1 MLVTSIVNPSHLK
14 QLFLDMK
21 RTIGGSKV
29 SSRKIKMYHSISY
42 LETTTKGTSF
52 PVYISCQ
59 LKDPTSL
66 GQSSSFSPH
75 AYTRYTSHFGAPN
88 FEVSLANHT
97 LIMFDAPSYA
107 DEDAKRH
114 GQKKSVDEWVP
125 IPGGSLEFMKRFT
138 SGKLY
143 FKVKHKNAVFSMSSF
158 EATHTD
164 PVILFSHIP
173 MYRHDGKSCGPLREK
188 GTLRPG
194 VGPGYQN
201 TLEKHA
207 SKRLLE
213 ALKPIAVFR

>member
-1 MLVTSIVNPSHLK
+1 
-14 QLFLDMK
+14 
-21 RTIGGSKV
+21 
-29 SSRKIKMYHSISY
+29 
-42 LETTTKGTSF
+42 
-52 PVYISCQ
+52 
-59 LKDPTSL
+59 
-66 GQSSSFSPH
+66 
-75 AYTRYTSHFGAPN
+75 
-88 FEVSLANHT
+88 
-97 LIMFDAPSYA
+97 MFDAPSYA

-125 IPGGSLEFMKRFT
+125 IPGGSLEFMKKFT
-138 SGKLY
+138 SGKFHLTAKR
-143 FKVKHKNAVFSMSSF
+143 FLIMLSF

-194 VGPGYQN
+194 VGLGYQN